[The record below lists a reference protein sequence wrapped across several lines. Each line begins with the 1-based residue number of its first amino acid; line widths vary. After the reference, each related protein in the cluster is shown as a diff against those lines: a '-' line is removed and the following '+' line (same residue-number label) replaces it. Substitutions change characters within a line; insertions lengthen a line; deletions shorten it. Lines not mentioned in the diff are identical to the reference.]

1 MGSHLPNHNGVL
13 PTYGNVDLKHQIWKT
28 KAPMEMKHF
37 LWRLLS
43 RSLATGT
50 NLKRRHVINDA
61 QCRCYCCAEET
72 EDHLFF
78 ECPHAKKIWRAS
90 GISNRIINTSSASL
104 EKKVGECL
112 RSCLSRQLRHFQDL
126 LLWILWKSRNTLTFQ
141 AKGTHRGGGGGYA
154 KNDALEWKQIDQPDQ
169 MQRNIQSTHR
179 RTTESQRWKRPQ
191 DGWIKC
197 NTDGSFINTVLPSSA
212 GWIFRDSIGVY
223 RGSVQATGRRT
234 CNALESELQAILM
247 ALQHSWSLG
256 IRYIINYH

>member
-1 MGSHLPNHNGVL
+1 MGWHYNEDGLYTIRSGYWLGSHLPNHNGVL

-61 QCRCYCCAEET
+61 QCRRYCGAEET

-141 AKGTHRGGGGGYA
+141 AKETHGGGGG
-154 KNDALEWKQIDQPDQ
+154 
-169 MQRNIQSTHR
+169 
-179 RTTESQRWKRPQ
+179 
-191 DGWIKC
+191 G
-197 NTDGSFINTVLPSSA
+197 F
-212 GWIFRDSIGVY
+212 
-223 RGSVQATGRRT
+223 
-234 CNALESELQAILM
+234 
-247 ALQHSWSLG
+247 SLTLCKK
-256 IRYIINYH
+256 